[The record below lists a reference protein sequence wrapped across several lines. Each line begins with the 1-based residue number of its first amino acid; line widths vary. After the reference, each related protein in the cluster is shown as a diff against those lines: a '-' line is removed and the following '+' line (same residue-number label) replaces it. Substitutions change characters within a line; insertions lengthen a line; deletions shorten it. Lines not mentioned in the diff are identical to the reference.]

1 VPAPIRDFVPAF
13 VEIDRRLGLA
23 YASMRRSALLI
34 VAGLVLGTGSLAA
47 DPAKPAAKLAARRAV
62 NDKGTMK
69 QCSDHGGKKSCKR
82 VAVFQGHNAAT
93 SALRTDPL
101 DKPSGN
107 VWLRAEN
114 LGEEFQGNIYNEDG
128 SFNDESLA
136 RLDNLWRDTKGGEV
150 RAVRAELY
158 EHLSRIC
165 DHYEGKP
172 VQLVSGFRFHER
184 DSSRHYH
191 ASAMDIH
198 IKDVSIKDLYEFAQT
213 LDVGKDEGGALGIGI
228 YPTSQFIH
236 VDFRAPGEPSY
247 RWTDWSG
254 HGGGG
259 KKKSPGRTQP
269 ARKPV
274 S

>member
-1 VPAPIRDFVPAF
+1 
-13 VEIDRRLGLA
+13 
-23 YASMRRSALLI
+23 MRRTALLI
-34 VAGLVLGTGSLAA
+34 VAGLVVSSTGPGGAGGSGSAA
-47 DPAKPAAKLAARRAV
+47 AAPAKPAKASARRNV

-69 QCSDHGGKKSCKR
+69 QCSERGGKKSCKR

-93 SALRTDPL
+93 SALRVEPL
-101 DKPSGN
+101 ERPSGE

-114 LGEEFQGNIYNEDG
+114 LGEEFKGSIYKADG
-128 SFNDESLA
+128 SFDDAALA
-136 RLDNLWRDTKGGEV
+136 KLDDLWRDTRGGEV

-165 DHYEGKP
+165 DHYPGQR
-172 VQLVSGFRFHER
+172 VDLVSGFRFHER
-184 DSSRHYH
+184 DSSRHFH
-191 ASAMDIH
+191 ASAMDIK
-198 IKDVSIKDLYEFAQT
+198 IKDVSIRDLYNFAET
-213 LDVGKDEGGALGIGI
+213 LDVGKDEGGAMGIGI

-236 VDFRAPGEPSY
+236 VDFRAPGEPSF

-254 HGGGG
+254 HGSG